1 MTSAGITSPL
11 TDALGS
17 VVAETNA
24 AGTVAANLSYE
35 PYGKSTI
42 TGTVSGNSQQYTGRE
57 NDGTGLYYYRARYYN
72 PATGRFMSEDPIGFA
87 GGADTYTYANG
98 NPVLLID
105 PFGLWSWG
113 DPLPDGLA
121 NSVVGF
127 GDGVY
132 RALTFGLGNLN
143 EFRNAIGIY
152 GGVDLC
158 SSTYS
163 YGKAWGLRLGAGTLW
178 AAGFNGGSSSMFWA
192 GRGAWSLA
200 FDAGTTI
207 DQTLFGSMLDAMG
220 PAVPRWVW
228 QAASATFAMNAAEGS
243 GAVIL
248 YASPTSIWNLEL
260 AILTWRGISVL

>member
-163 YGKAWGLRLGAGTLW
+163 YGKAWGLRLGQEHYGPQDSTAVRHRCSGRAAAHGRSRLMPARLLTKRYLVRCW
-178 AAGFNGGSSSMFWA
+178 TQWDQQCHAGFGKLL
-192 GRGAWSLA
+192 RRL
-200 FDAGTTI
+200 
-207 DQTLFGSMLDAMG
+207 L
-220 PAVPRWVW
+220 R
-228 QAASATFAMNAAEGS
+228 
-243 GAVIL
+243 
-248 YASPTSIWNLEL
+248 
-260 AILTWRGISVL
+260 